1 MGYRMISEGER
12 GHSGVRGVSKG
23 PTERQNGKGQDV
35 SGISAGAQQNKS
47 KASASASAAAS
58 GDWIRAVR
66 SLGSV
71 RCGATEGR
79 I

>member
-1 MGYRMISEGER
+1 MVSEGER
-12 GHSGVRGVSKG
+12 GHSRVRGASKG

-35 SGISAGAQQNKS
+35 SGVSAGAQQNKS
-47 KASASASAAAS
+47 KSSASASAAAVS
-58 GDWIRAVR
+58 GDWVRAVW

-71 RCGATEGR
+71 RRGATEGR